1 MNILQELK
9 DHGIIKESYVP
20 KVYCKAFEDNSGA
33 LELARTPKMRPR
45 TKHINVKYH
54 HFRSYVANKQ
64 IEIHS
69 VKTDEQLADLWTKPL
84 GEELFRKFTD
94 LSMGTEE
101 QSHNALSEMRECDKV
116 TEEVST

>member
-1 MNILQELK
+1 
-9 DHGIIKESYVP
+9 
-20 KVYCKAFEDNSGA
+20 
-33 LELARTPKMRPR
+33 MRPR

-101 QSHNALSEMRECDKV
+101 QSHNTLSEMRECDKV